1 MSYKFDKCI
10 ENRGLVKEDIAD
22 DMILK
27 EIDAAEHDLSRAKET
42 LEQGDSK
49 WATIQGYYSMFHS
62 ARALIFSK
70 GYRERS
76 HYCLRIAV
84 KELFVFTN
92 ELKSEFI
99 DFLEDAKSLRE
110 QADYGLSYYPSGA
123 KETIDNASRFLEKAK
138 ELT

>member
-10 ENRGLVKEDIAD
+10 ENRSLVKEDIPH
-22 DMILK
+22 DMVLQ
-27 EIDAAEHDLSRAKET
+27 EIDAAEHELTRAKET

-92 ELKSEFI
+92 ELDPEFI
-99 DFLEDAKSLRE
+99 DYLEEAKSLRE
-110 QADYGLSYYPSGA
+110 QADYGLNYYPSSA
-123 KETIDNASRFLEKAK
+123 KENIDNASRFLKKAK